1 MNALGMIE
9 CLSIPKG
16 IEAADSMLKTA
27 AVSLVTAQAVCAGKY
42 VVLISG
48 DVAAVAASVE
58 AGKTVCGGCLIDSL
72 VIPRIHPQVLKAVV
86 ACSDVP
92 QPRAL
97 GIMETYSLCVGIKVA
112 DAAVKAAD
120 VSLIEIRLGRGLGGK
135 AFVILTGDV
144 SACEA
149 AVKAGENAEN
159 VAGLIAQSVIIPS
172 PNMELIR
179 NAIY

>member
-42 VVLISG
+42 VVLVSG

-58 AGKTVCGGCLIDSL
+58 AGKNSCGGTLIDSL
-72 VIPRIHPQVLKAVV
+72 VIPSIHPQVLKAVS

-97 GIMETYSLCVGIKVA
+97 GIMETFSLCVGIKVA

-120 VSLIEIRLGRGLGGK
+120 IALIEIRLGRGLGGK

-149 AVKAGENAEN
+149 AVKAGENADN

-172 PNMELIR
+172 PNMELVR

>member
-27 AVSLVTAQAVCAGKY
+27 DVSLVTAQAVCAGKY

-58 AGKTVCGGCLIDSL
+58 AGEAVCSETLIDSL
-72 VIPRIHPQVLKAVV
+72 VIPRIHPQVLRAVA

-97 GIMETYSLCVGIKVA
+97 GIMETYSLCVAIKVA

-120 VSLIEIRLGRGLGGK
+120 ISLIEIRLGRGLGGK
-135 AFVILTGDV
+135 AFIILTGDV

-149 AVKAGENAEN
+149 AVKAGESAEN
-159 VAGLIAQSVIIPS
+159 VGGLIAQSVIIPS

-179 NAIY
+179 SAIY

>member
-27 AVSLVTAQAVCAGKY
+27 DVSLVTAQAVCAGKY
-42 VVLISG
+42 IVLVSG

-58 AGKTVCGGCLIDSL
+58 AGKNVCGGSLIDSL
-72 VIPRIHPQVLKAVV
+72 LIPNIHPQVLKAVA

-92 QPRAL
+92 QPKAL
-97 GIMETYSLCVGIKVA
+97 GIMETFSLCVGIKVA

-120 VSLIEIRLGRGLGGK
+120 ISLIEIRLGRGLGGK

-159 VAGLIAQSVIIPS
+159 VAGLIAQSIIIPS
-172 PNMELIR
+172 PNMDLVR

>member
-9 CLSIPKG
+9 SLNIPKG

-27 AVSLVTAQAVCAGKY
+27 DVSLLTAQAVCAGKY
-42 VVLISG
+42 IALISG
-48 DVAAVAASVE
+48 DVAAVTASIE
-58 AGKTVCGGCLIDSL
+58 AGRAVCGASLIDSL
-72 VIPRIHPQVLKAVV
+72 VIPSIHPQVLSAVV

-97 GIMETYSLCVGIKVA
+97 GIMETFSLCVGIQIA
-112 DAAVKAAD
+112 DTAIKAAD
-120 VSLIEIRLGRGLGGK
+120 ISLIEIRLGRGLGGK
-135 AFVILTGDV
+135 SFVIFTGDV

-149 AVKAGENAEN
+149 AVKAAEHAQG
-159 VAGLIAQSVIIPS
+159 VHGMISQSVVIPA

-179 NAIY
+179 RSIY